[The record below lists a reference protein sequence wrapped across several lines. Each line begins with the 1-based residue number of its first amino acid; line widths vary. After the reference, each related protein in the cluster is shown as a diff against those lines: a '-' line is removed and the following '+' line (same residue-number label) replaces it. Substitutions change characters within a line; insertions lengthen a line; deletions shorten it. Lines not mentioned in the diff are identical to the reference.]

1 MFSFLVGGMLPLPR
15 HASRGALLLGRA
27 AVPPRLVGPWLCA
40 SGTAEAAAPTC
51 PLPDG
56 ILVVHKPQNWT
67 SFDVVA
73 KVRNTLQDHLRG
85 HGHKFTG
92 RKKLKVGHGGTLD
105 PMATGLLVIG
115 VGKGCRALEGYLKG
129 AKSYAAVAQ
138 LGSET
143 DSQVYRPPLLTLAP
157 ELEPE
162 PGPDPNPGPNPSPDP
177 SSEPEPGPT
186 PDLQDAEGSVI
197 KHAPYEHVT
206 EDALREAAVALTGE
220 ILQRNPSPK
229 PASPSPSPNT
239 DSNPNLDLDPD
250 PNQGDIL
257 QRPPIFSA
265 IKRDGKRMYDLA
277 RKGEVTE
284 EEMVPRKV
292 TIHPELYH
300 ASTVHAPCMH
310 RACTVH
316 TPCIYRAYSMYR
328 AYIMHTPCMY
338 HAYAVLIWDGAA
350 QGDGA

>member
-1 MFSFLVGGMLPLPR
+1 MKKKRRWKRKGEKPESGGGGGGGGFASFRSVSPSPHQRLLARVERVRARTVRHARPGSMLSFFVGGMLPGPR

-40 SGTAEAAAPTC
+40 SGTTEPTAPTC

-56 ILVVHKPQNWT
+56 VLVVHKPQNWT

-143 DSQVYRPPLLTLAP
+143 DTQVPPSA
-157 ELEPE
+157 
-162 PGPDPNPGPNPSPDP
+162 
-177 SSEPEPGPT
+177 
-186 PDLQDAEGSVI
+186 
-197 KHAPYEHVT
+197 
-206 EDALREAAVALTGE
+206 
-220 ILQRNPSPK
+220 
-229 PASPSPSPNT
+229 
-239 DSNPNLDLDPD
+239 SNPCA
-250 PNQGDIL
+250 G
-257 QRPPIFSA
+257 
-265 IKRDGKRMYDLA
+265 
-277 RKGEVTE
+277 V
-284 EEMVPRKV
+284 
-292 TIHPELYH
+292 
-300 ASTVHAPCMH
+300 
-310 RACTVH
+310 
-316 TPCIYRAYSMYR
+316 
-328 AYIMHTPCMY
+328 
-338 HAYAVLIWDGAA
+338 GA
-350 QGDGA
+350 GAGA

>member
-143 DSQVYRPPLLTLAP
+143 DSQ
-157 ELEPE
+157 
-162 PGPDPNPGPNPSPDP
+162 
-177 SSEPEPGPT
+177 
-186 PDLQDAEGSVI
+186 DAEGSVI

-206 EDALREAAVALTGE
+206 EDALREAAVALT
-220 ILQRNPSPK
+220 
-229 PASPSPSPNT
+229 
-239 DSNPNLDLDPD
+239 
-250 PNQGDIL
+250 GDIL

-292 TIHPELYH
+292 TVHELRVSGLDPATGTFALHVRCGGGTYVRTLIVDL
-300 ASTVHAPCMH
+300 A
-310 RACTVH
+310 RAVGSGAHMSALERTHNGPFHVCV
-316 TPCIYRAYSMYR
+316 
-328 AYIMHTPCMY
+328 
-338 HAYAVLIWDGAA
+338 DGAPPLSEA
-350 QGDGA
+350 RKVRPVTQPEFSDVPRLYEAMGEAEQVLKALEEDRDDDGEDDGAP